1 MTDTEAL
8 KIAYAI
14 VSDEPC
20 EELGYCGESMRNCEL
35 CKRKIKSHLIDIF
48 LRMTHKTL
56 RLEAEEPNGSGG
68 LMGGKE

>member
-1 MTDTEAL
+1 MTNTEAL

-35 CKRKIKSHLIDIF
+35 CERKVKNHLIDIMAEMA
-48 LRMTHKTL
+48 RV
-56 RLEAEEPNGSGG
+56 EEPNGEGG
-68 LMGGKE
+68 IMGGEEDDN